1 MSKKDDTIAEVIG
14 MKKKKIM
21 AAITLLGTAAVT
33 MTGAYALGCFTTDDS
48 SGYIDLSQVQEEQAK
63 TETQQKETEEEQ
75 PVAVNNSKNVKNTT
89 EEFGMDN
96 VMDATDEYIKEQA
109 KEETAKEETTKES
122 EIAKEET
129 KKEDTKDEDET
140 QSVVA
145 SETVSKGSGNF
156 TADSKITLPV
166 QGTVAIDYSM
176 DSTTYFA
183 TLDQYKYNPAMVI
196 GCEEGT
202 EVVTVATGTVTSIS
216 QEPETGMTVTMD
228 IGNGYKA
235 IYGQLSQ
242 VNCTEGKTIN
252 QGEVLGRIG
261 QTSRYYSMEGN
272 NLYFQMTKDDVPVDP
287 KDYLEE

>member
-1 MSKKDDTIAEVIG
+1 
-14 MKKKKIM
+14 MKKKKLM

-48 SGYIDLSQVQEEQAK
+48 SGYIDLSQVEKEETK
-63 TETQQKETEEEQ
+63 EGSTQKDTVEEE
-75 PVAVNNSKNVKNTT
+75 PVAVNNSKSVKNTT

-96 VMDATDEYIKEQA
+96 VMDATDEYNKEQA
-109 KEETAKEETTKES
+109 KEETAKETTQ
-122 EIAKEET
+122 ET
-129 KKEDTKDEDET
+129 KKEIEKEAKNTSEDSKEQTSGEIEETK
-140 QSVVA
+140 QVVA
-145 SETVSKGSGNF
+145 SETVSAGVGNF
-156 TADSKITLPV
+156 NEESKIALPV

-196 GCEEGT
+196 GCAEGT
-202 EVVTVATGTVTSIS
+202 DVVTVATGTVTSIS

-242 VNCTEGKTIN
+242 VNCTEGKTMN
-252 QGEVLGRIG
+252 QGEVLGKIG
-261 QTSRYYSMEGN
+261 KTSRYYSKEGD
-272 NLYFQMTKDDVPVDP
+272 NLYFKMTKDDVPVDP
-287 KDYLEE
+287 KDYLQE

>member
-109 KEETAKEETTKES
+109 KEET
-122 EIAKEET
+122 
-129 KKEDTKDEDET
+129 KKEDTKDEEET
-140 QSVVA
+140 QPVVA

-252 QGEVLGRIG
+252 QGEVLGKIG
-261 QTSRYYSMEGN
+261 QPSRYYSKEGN